1 MFVLLTPFSSCFV
14 VYPPLPYSV
23 NPEHQALMLEHMI
36 HLRVDPIDGLTS
48 KYDYVNNKWK
58 D

>member
-1 MFVLLTPFSSCFV
+1 MYSYNFYFL
-14 VYPPLPYSV
+14 VYPPMPKTLS
-23 NPEHQALMLEHMI
+23 PEHQAKMLEHMI

-48 KYDYVNNKWK
+48 KYDYQNNRWK